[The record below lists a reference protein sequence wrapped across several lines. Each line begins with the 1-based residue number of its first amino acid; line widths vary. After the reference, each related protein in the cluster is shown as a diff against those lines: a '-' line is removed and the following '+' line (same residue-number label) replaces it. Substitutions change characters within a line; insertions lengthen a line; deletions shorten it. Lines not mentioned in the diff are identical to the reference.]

1 MSSSPSTPHSLPRP
15 ARLAAAALALAA
27 LSACVTTG
35 GGQPAVQRGALGV
48 PQGSVESSGTRY
60 IQGESKVVIA
70 AFRVAFSQ
78 QVSASARSSVL
89 FSTNSTSAAMQGTLH
104 GLDHAA
110 YQAIT
115 DAAYADFVAKLRADG
130 LAVLEPRDLAAS
142 SAYARLTGVPS
153 PAPLD
158 ADQGKLLMFAPGGA
172 KLAMFPGDTGAGSAF
187 SGFNAGSPTQVWP
200 ALLKEQQ
207 AGVMSVTYY
216 VDFLNAASS
225 GNTLVTGGN
234 AEVSLGQGL
243 SVRAGSGIVYSTL
256 RGSQCVGYCPDAH
269 GSPIKLGQAVYS
281 QQAYGTT
288 RDVTDGSV
296 NALGAVSGLLS
307 GRGFSRKD
315 LEIHADPA
323 RYQGIARQLLADANT
338 ALTDAVRQARSA
350 PATP

>member
-1 MSSSPSTPHSLPRP
+1 MPLSSPLPFSRP
-15 ARLAAAALALAA
+15 ARLAATALALAA

-35 GGQPAVQRGALGV
+35 GGNQPAVQRGALGV
-48 PQGSVESSGTRY
+48 PLGSVESSGTRY

-78 QVSASARSSVL
+78 QVSASASSSAL
-89 FSTNSTSAAMQGTLH
+89 FSTNSASTAMKGTLR
-104 GLDHAA
+104 GLDHAT

-115 DAAYADFVAKLRADG
+115 DAAYADFVDKLRASG

-142 SAYARLTGVPS
+142 SAYARLASVPS

-225 GNTLVTGGN
+225 GKTLVAGGN
-234 AEVSLGQGL
+234 AEVAMGQGL
-243 SVRAGSGIVYSTL
+243 SVRAGSGLVYSTL

-269 GSPIKLGQAVYS
+269 GSPFKLGQAVFS

-307 GRGFSRKD
+307 GRSFSRKD

-350 PATP
+350 PAKP